1 MNRVKEVLDEYNLKI
16 KSLKYLK
23 NVLIIETNKGKFV
36 YKENSN
42 NYDIYE
48 YLKTNALKNDKI

>member
-48 YLKTNALKNDKI
+48 Y